1 MEPQRWPEPAAE
13 VVRAVRA
20 KYRGREVP
28 LPVAVRDRFGE
39 LFADAEFAR
48 AFAVSGP
55 RGWSPGR
62 LAMVTVFQM
71 AEKLTDR
78 QAAEAVRDR
87 LSWAYALGLDLA
99 DAGFDHTVLSEFRS
113 RVVAHH
119 LEEKV
124 LDLLLT
130 RLKEMGLV
138 GAGGKQRTDSTS
150 VVAAVRDVNRLELV
164 GESVRAAVEALSA
177 AAPGWL
183 AQVIDV
189 PGWSRRYGRRIDSW
203 KMPASKTQQDALA
216 LGYARDG
223 FALLSA
229 VYAPGQ
235 PAWLRELPAVQV
247 LRQVLVQ
254 NYTRT
259 TARNGREVIKRREK
273 TDEGGDGLPPASIRL
288 TSPYDTDARW
298 AAKRDT
304 FWNGY
309 KIHISETC
317 ATKTDDETRPPL
329 AVTSAARRSRR
340 PKPDRAPRRPNLIT
354 NVATTAS
361 TLPDSKALEG
371 IHQSQQRR
379 GLLPDEHYLDSGY
392 PSAGLITGSLVRYG
406 VALITP
412 VLLDTSRQAKA
423 KQGFAAHDFTIDWQ
437 AQQATCPAGKT
448 SVTWNPVMQEGVPKT
463 VVTFAALDR
472 IPCLF
477 KQQCTTAKSNRRQ
490 LSLHPREMT
499 EALRTAR
506 AQQQTKD
513 WNTDYALQAGV
524 EGTIRQAAAVT
535 DLHQARYRGLAK
547 THLEHIYSAVALNL
561 IRLDA
566 WWNGRPLDRTRTT
579 HLARL
584 ELHLAA

>member
-1 MEPQRWPEPAAE
+1 MEPQPWPEPAAQ

-20 KYRGREVP
+20 KYRGRQVP

-48 AFAVSGP
+48 AFAVTGP

-62 LAMVTVFQM
+62 LALVTVFQM
-71 AEKLTDR
+71 AENLTDR

-124 LDLLLT
+124 LDLLLA
-130 RLKEMGLV
+130 RLTELGLV
-138 GAGGKQRTDSTS
+138 GAGGKQRTDSTA
-150 VVAAVRDVNRLELV
+150 VIAAVRDVNRLELA
-164 GESVRAAVEALSA
+164 GESVRAVVEALSA
-177 AAPGWL
+177 AAPDWL

-203 KMPASKTQQDALA
+203 KMPASKIKQDALA
-216 LGYARDG
+216 LGYGRDG
-223 FALLSA
+223 FALLGA
-229 VYAPGQ
+229 VYASGQ

-247 LRQVLVQ
+247 LRQVLLQ

-309 KIHISETC
+309 KVHISETC
-317 ATKTDDETRPPL
+317 ATQADDTARPAS
-329 AVTSAARRSRR
+329 AVMSAHGAAR

-354 NVATTAS
+354 NIATTSS
-361 TLPDSKALEG
+361 TLPDSKALED
-371 IHQSQQRR
+371 IHRSQQHR
-379 GLLPDEHYLDSGY
+379 GVLPDEHYLDSGY
-392 PSAGLITGSLVRYG
+392 ASAELITGSLARFG

-437 AQQATCPAGKT
+437 AQQATCPARKT
-448 SVTWNPVMQEGVPKT
+448 SVTWNPVVQEGVPKT
-463 VVTFAALDR
+463 VVTFAALDC

-490 LSLHPREMT
+490 LSLHPQEMA

-513 WNTDYALQAGV
+513 WNTDYALRAGV
-524 EGTIRQAAAVT
+524 EGTIRQAVAVT
-535 DLHQARYRGLAK
+535 DLRQARYRGLEK

-561 IRLDA
+561 IRLHA
-566 WWNGRPLDRTRTT
+566 WWNGHPLDRTRTT

-584 ELHLAA
+584 ELRLAA